1 MLEQYLEVIKVQ
13 HSSCSPTDGDDT
25 KTLAAARTSAGHPIQ
40 VSLRFAEP
48 PALSRI
54 FLRIPDGLKEE
65 RSKVLAAHGDSVLIQ
80 VRIREKNQQYATFE
94 HFVYNAG
101 GAHAAESPRPPSL
114 WLLPPYYQQRTY
126 SSGSDLVTRE
136 LFDGHTGLLRCG
148 EEDEEVVVA
157 ELWVSSL
164 RSDDDTPRM
173 LELFMFRSGKWES
186 YSTEIREEWEWD
198 LPSLVSWDTV
208 VPVDD
213 HRLCWVDLIR
223 GVMVLDVFK
232 ETPTAQYV
240 QLPMD
245 PGGRFNRSVCT
256 TAGGGA
262 LKFVNIFGRCCCG
275 AAASCDC
282 EHSRHAYTI
291 NTWTMRIGN
300 GDMEWVKDGMVDAT
314 ELWALEAYKGLPRD
328 PLDRAIV
335 SIDEPEVICFRSG
348 CAMIPRGAEG

>member
-1 MLEQYLEVIKVQ
+1 M
-13 HSSCSPTDGDDT
+13 
-25 KTLAAARTSAGHPIQ
+25 
-40 VSLRFAEP
+40 
-48 PALSRI
+48 
-54 FLRIPDGLKEE
+54 
-65 RSKVLAAHGDSVLIQ
+65 
-80 VRIREKNQQYATFE
+80 
-94 HFVYNAG
+94 
-101 GAHAAESPRPPSL
+101 
-114 WLLPPYYQQRTY
+114 
-126 SSGSDLVTRE
+126 
-136 LFDGHTGLLRCG
+136 
-148 EEDEEVVVA
+148 VA

-173 LELFMFRSGKWES
+173 FELFMFRSGKWES

-240 QLPMD
+240 QFPMD
-245 PGGRFNRSVCT
+245 PGGRLNRSVCT

-314 ELWALEAYKGLPRD
+314 ELWALEAYKDLPRD